1 MDLKLELCLL
11 ISSIWGLLNCSLYYK
26 SLTILCNTLLLGW
39 CFLLYTM
46 KSKPKNQRKKKV
58 PKKENKH
65 CVQLLFLLLC
75 HERKKAD
82 WFAKKLLR
90 LEQCWQRK
98 VGKLSSLS
106 QAARWASLTGMHT
119 FASETGLHLIC
130 CYCLVFACCLMAAQ
144 MLE

>member
-1 MDLKLELCLL
+1 MGVAELLSLL
-11 ISSIWGLLNCSLYYK
+11 QEFDNPLQHPVIGLVFSAVYNEIK
-26 SLTILCNTLLLGW
+26 AQ
-39 CFLLYTM
+39 
-46 KSKPKNQRKKKV
+46 KSKKKKKV